1 MRLTPRPTVHRT
13 LLFRCGGPY
22 PFEETVHVE
31 YVAALSPYY
40 HHHKKRISRTF
51 QKNNRPKREGR
62 RRKKEE
68 EAQLS
73 GQSSPGILQL
83 GQQPSNGTL
92 QMPQT
97 SPSSSVVW
105 CSVPVSQRHVATA
118 CQCFTV
124 TFIGGGAESKREKLN
139 ETLFGCVDALAMDHV
154 SAFLSILHP
163 LNFAYYQP
171 DSNST

>member
-1 MRLTPRPTVHRT
+1 MWNTWLHSPHTTT
-13 LLFRCGGPY
+13 TTKSAL
-22 PFEETVHVE
+22 
-31 YVAALSPYY
+31 AAPS
-40 HHHKKRISRTF
+40 K
-51 QKNNRPKREGR
+51 KNNRPKREGR

-154 SAFLSILHP
+154 SAFEFDSPPFKFRLLSAG
-163 LNFAYYQP
+163 FE
-171 DSNST
+171 